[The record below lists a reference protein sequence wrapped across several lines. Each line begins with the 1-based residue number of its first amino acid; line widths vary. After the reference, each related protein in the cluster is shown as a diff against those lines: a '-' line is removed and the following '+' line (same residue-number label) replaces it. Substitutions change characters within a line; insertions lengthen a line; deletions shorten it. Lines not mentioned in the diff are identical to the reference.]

1 MTDHKDNNHIDPTL
15 LDTQR
20 LLLGVDLPEDVPF
33 DLEDILAEYGGGHT
47 DAPPPEEPQAP
58 ERRPGNP
65 PPHPCRPG
73 KRISPLPSQ
82 SRSQNRNRS
91 LRLGRSRTRMFWTWP
106 SGTILPQR
114 RAFA

>member
-58 ERRPGNP
+58 EP
-65 PPHPCRPG
+65 PPPDPEPEPEPEPAPPRAPAQTPVCPPPV
-73 KRISPLPSQ
+73 RIVGGSAVRGIPLHTPAAPEREYPPS
-82 SRSQNRNRS
+82 
-91 LRLGRSRTRMFWTWP
+91 
-106 SGTILPQR
+106 
-114 RAFA
+114 